1 MTATAA
7 WPTFEAALVGR
18 ELVAERTMAFRFA
31 KPADW
36 TYRAGQFVDIT
47 LLDPPETDA
56 EGNTRGFS
64 ISSAPSE
71 GVIMITTR
79 LRDTAFKRVLQAM
92 PLGTPVKIEGPF
104 GDLRLH
110 HADRPAV
117 VLTGGIGITPFRSI
131 LLETIR
137 DGGLPYPV
145 VVFYANRRPQDAAFL
160 DELRQVGQ
168 QDANFTFVPTMS
180 GAGRVGRLGG
190 RARPHRCLDARSSPR
205 RRDQRHL
212 LPDGSTRAWS
222 RGSER
227 CSSMPESTRTTSGPR
242 NSPAT
247 ERDHG
252 HETRLPT
259 RTSRGIEGDGPAGA
273 RRRGQHAGSEDA

>member
-1 MTATAA
+1 MPMTATVA

-18 ELVAERTMAFRFA
+18 ELVAEQTLTFSFA
-31 KPADW
+31 KPTDW
-36 TYRAGQFVDIT
+36 TYRAGQFIDIT

-56 EGNTRGFS
+56 DGNTRGFS

-92 PLGTPVKIEGPF
+92 PLGTQVRIEGPF

-131 LLETIR
+131 LLETICA
-137 DGGLPYPV
+137 GGLPYPV

-160 DELRQVGQ
+160 DELGKLANG
-168 QDANFTFVPTMS
+168 DPNFTFVPTMS
-180 GAGRVGRLGG
+180 G
-190 RARPHRCLDARSSPR
+190 LDATDAWEGERGHI
-205 RRDQRHL
+205 DTATLERHL
-212 LPDGSTRAWS
+212 AGVTHPIYYLTGPPGMVH
-222 RGSER
+222 GL
-227 CSSMPESTRTTSGPR
+227 RTMLVEAGVDEDDIR
-242 NSPAT
+242 T
-247 ERDHG
+247 EEFTG
-252 HETRLPT
+252 Y
-259 RTSRGIEGDGPAGA
+259 
-273 RRRGQHAGSEDA
+273 

>member
-137 DGGLPYPV
+137 AGGLPYPV
-145 VVFYANRRPQDAAFL
+145 VVLYANRRPQDAAFL
-160 DELRQVGQ
+160 DELRALAE
-168 QDANFTFVPTMS
+168 QDANLTVRS
-180 GAGRVGRLGG
+180 DDVGAGRFGHLGG
-190 RARPHRCLDARSSPR
+190 GTRPHRCVDARSSPR
-205 RRDQRHL
+205 GRDQRHL
-212 LPDGSTRAWS
+212 LPDR
-222 RGSER
+222 
-227 CSSMPESTRTTSGPR
+227 
-242 NSPAT
+242 
-247 ERDHG
+247 
-252 HETRLPT
+252 PT
-259 RTSRGIEGDGPAGA
+259 RDGPWTSDDAHRRR
-273 RRRGQHAGSEDA
+273 RRRGRHPDRGIHRLLKGSRHATGLPT

>member
-1 MTATAA
+1 MTATAAA
-7 WPTFEAALVGR
+7 WPTFEAALLGR

-47 LLDPPETDA
+47 LVDPPETDA

-92 PLGTPVKIEGPF
+92 PLGTSVKIEGPF

-117 VLTGGIGITPFRSI
+117 ILTGGIGITPFRSI
-131 LLETIR
+131 LLETIGA
-137 DGGLPYPV
+137 GGLPYPV
-145 VVFYANRRPQDAAFL
+145 VVLYANRRPHDAAFL
-160 DELRQVGQ
+160 DELGALAG
-168 QDANFTFVPTMS
+168 QDANLRFVPTMS
-180 GAGRVGRLGG
+180 GLGASDTWHGERGRIDASMLRRHLGG
-190 RARPHRCLDARSSPR
+190 VINAIYYLTGPPGMVNGL
-205 RRDQRHL
+205 
-212 LPDGSTRAWS
+212 
-222 RGSER
+222 
-227 CSSMPESTRTTSGPR
+227 RTMLIEAGVDEDDIR
-242 NSPAT
+242 T
-247 ERDHG
+247 EEFTG
-252 HETRLPT
+252 Y
-259 RTSRGIEGDGPAGA
+259 
-273 RRRGQHAGSEDA
+273 

>member
-7 WPTFEAALVGR
+7 WPIFQAALVGR

-31 KPADW
+31 KPAAW

-92 PLGTPVKIEGPF
+92 PLGTAVKIEGPF

-110 HADRPAV
+110 HASRPAV

-131 LLETIR
+131 LIETIR
-137 DGGLPYPV
+137 AGGLPYPV
-145 VVFYANRRPQDAAFL
+145 FVLYANRRPQDAAFL
-160 DELRQVGQ
+160 DEIRALAE
-168 QDANFTFVPTMS
+168 QDANLRFVPTMS
-180 GAGRVGRLGG
+180 G
-190 RARPHRCLDARSSPR
+190 LDASDPWEGERGHIDASMLG
-205 RRDQRHL
+205 RHL
-212 LPDGSTRAWS
+212 
-222 RGSER
+222 
-227 CSSMPESTRTTSGPR
+227 
-242 NSPAT
+242 
-247 ERDHG
+247 
-252 HETRLPT
+252 
-259 RTSRGIEGDGPAGA
+259 EGVSNAIYYLTGPAGMVQGL
-273 RRRGQHAGSEDA
+273 RTVLIGAGVDEDDIRTEEFTGY

>member
-7 WPTFEAALVGR
+7 WPTFETALVGR

-47 LLDPPETDA
+47 LLEPPEIDA

-79 LRDTAFKRVLQAM
+79 LRDTAFKRVLRAM
-92 PLGTPVKIEGPF
+92 PLGTRAKIEGPF

-110 HADRPAV
+110 HAARPAV

-131 LLETIR
+131 LVETVR
-137 DGGLPYPV
+137 AGGLPYPV
-145 VVFYANRRPQDAAFL
+145 VVLYANRRPQDAAFL
-160 DELRQVGQ
+160 DELRALAE
-168 QDANFTFVPTMS
+168 QDANLRFVPTMS
-180 GAGRVGRLGG
+180 GLEASDTWEGERGHIDAPMLG
-190 RARPHRCLDARSSPR
+190 
-205 RRDQRHL
+205 RHL
-212 LPDGSTRAWS
+212 EGVANAIFYLTGPPGMVH
-222 RGSER
+222 GL
-227 CSSMPESTRTTSGPR
+227 RTM
-242 NSPAT
+242 
-247 ERDHG
+247 
-252 HETRLPT
+252 L
-259 RTSRGIEGDGPAGA
+259 IEAGA
-273 RRRGQHAGSEDA
+273 DEDDIRTEEFTGY

>member
-18 ELVAERTMAFRFA
+18 ELVADRTMSFRFA

-64 ISSAPSE
+64 ISSAPNE
-71 GVIMITTR
+71 NVIMITTR

-92 PLGTPVKIEGPF
+92 PLGTSVKIEGPF

-137 DGGLPYPV
+137 GGGLPYPV
-145 VVFYANRRPQDAAFL
+145 VVLYANRRPQDAAFL
-160 DELRQVGQ
+160 EEFRSLAEQDVNLR
-168 QDANFTFVPTMS
+168 FVPTMS
-180 GAGRVGRLGG
+180 GLEASDAWDGERGRI
-190 RARPHRCLDARSSPR
+190 DASMLR
-205 RRDQRHL
+205 RHL
-212 LPDGSTRAWS
+212 EGLTNAIYYLTGPPGMIQ
-222 RGSER
+222 GL
-227 CSSMPESTRTTSGPR
+227 RTMLV
-242 NSPAT
+242 A
-247 ERDHG
+247 
-252 HETRLPT
+252 
-259 RTSRGIEGDGPAGA
+259 AGA
-273 RRRGQHAGSEDA
+273 DEDDIRTEEFTGY